1 MSLFDDWWSEML
13 GLINWLIDLISRF
26 EILKALKPLILIDIP
41 KGLETLNLSL
51 LKAWKID
58 LKNLHIEWELGC

>member
-1 MSLFDDWWSEML
+1 MIDR
-13 GLINWLIDLISRF
+13 LIDRSNQN
-26 EILKALKPLILIDIP
+26 LKALKPLISIYIP

-58 LKNLHIEWELGC
+58 LKIRNIYILNES

>member
-51 LKAWKID
+51 LKTWKID
-58 LKNLHIEWELGC
+58 LKNLHIEWELGF

>member
-1 MSLFDDWWSEML
+1 MIRIVLKLESESCL
-13 GLINWLIDLISRF
+13 NWNPNLEF
-26 EILKALKPLILIDIP
+26 KIP

>member
-51 LKAWKID
+51 LKDWKID